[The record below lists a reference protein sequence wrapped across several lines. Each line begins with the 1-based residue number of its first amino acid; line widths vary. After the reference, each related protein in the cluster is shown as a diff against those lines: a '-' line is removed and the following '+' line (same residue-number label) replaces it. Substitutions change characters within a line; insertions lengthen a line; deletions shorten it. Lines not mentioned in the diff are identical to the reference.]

1 MKIGCI
7 QLNVGFGKVEEN
19 FERAR
24 IRFVKL
30 QKMGGQKSSCYL
42 KCGIQAML

>member
-19 FERAR
+19 FERAEDK
-24 IRFVKL
+24 IREAA
-30 QKMGGQKSSCYL
+30 KMGQKS
-42 KCGIQAML
+42 

>member
-19 FERAR
+19 FTRAEDK
-24 IRFVKL
+24 IREAAKL
-30 QKMGGQKSSCYL
+30 GQKLLCFR
-42 KCGIQAML
+42 KCGIRATH

>member
-19 FERAR
+19 FERAEDK
-24 IRFVKL
+24 IREVA
-30 QKMGGQKSSCYL
+30 KMGQKS
-42 KCGIQAML
+42 

>member
-19 FERAR
+19 FERAEDK
-24 IRFVKL
+24 IREAVK
-30 QKMGGQKSSCYL
+30 MGQKSSCYL

>member
-19 FERAR
+19 FARAEDK
-24 IRFVKL
+24 IREVAK
-30 QKMGGQKSSCYL
+30 KEQKSLCCL
-42 KCGIQAML
+42 KCGIQAMR